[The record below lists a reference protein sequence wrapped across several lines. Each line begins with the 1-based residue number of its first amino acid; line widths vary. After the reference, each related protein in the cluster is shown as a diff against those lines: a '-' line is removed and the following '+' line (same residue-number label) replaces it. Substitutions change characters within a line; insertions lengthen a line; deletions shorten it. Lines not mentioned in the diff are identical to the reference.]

1 MVEYN
6 LGKVR
11 GEDGK
16 GIESINKIDTT
27 DNVDTYEIVY
37 TNGDTQ
43 TYTVTNGRDGTAG
56 NIDDNVTQNSQN
68 PVKSSGIYT
77 ALTGKANTVHTHT
90 KNQITDFPE
99 IPDMSQVITKSSTS
113 GLVKNDGSIDTTSYL
128 SSLPSHTH
136 TKSQISDFSHTH
148 TKSEISDFTHSHSI
162 SDVTNLQS
170 GLNAKAN
177 SSDLGTVATSN
188 DYEDLDNIPTSFN
201 PSSHTH
207 TKSEITDF
215 SHSHSISDVTDLQT
229 NLNAKVNVSDIAN
242 NLTTT
247 ASGKVLDA
255 RQGKALKDYIDGL
268 VGDIEEDMLQ

>member
-68 PVKSSGIYT
+68 PVKSRGIYT

-136 TKSQISDFSHTH
+136 TKSEITDFSHTH
-148 TKSEISDFTHSHSI
+148 GI
-162 SDVTNLQS
+162 SDVTNLQ
-170 GLNAKAN
+170 
-177 SSDLGTVATSN
+177 TS
-188 DYEDLDNIPTSFN
+188 LDG
-201 PSSHTH
+201 
-207 TKSEITDF
+207 
-215 SHSHSISDVTDLQT
+215 
-229 NLNAKVNVSDIAN
+229 KVNTSDIAN

-247 ASGKVLDA
+247 TSGKVLDA
-255 RQGKALKDYIDGL
+255 RQGKALKDYVDGL

>member
-136 TKSQISDFSHTH
+136 TKSQIT
-148 TKSEISDFTHSHSI
+148 DFTHTHSI
-162 SDVTNLQS
+162 SDVSNLQS
-170 GLNAKAN
+170 SLDGKA
-177 SSDLGTVATSN
+177 S
-188 DYEDLDNIPTSFN
+188 
-201 PSSHTH
+201 SSHTH

-215 SHSHSISDVTDLQT
+215 SHSHSISDVTNLQT
-229 NLNAKVNVSDIAN
+229 SLDAKINTSDIAN

-255 RQGKALKDYIDGL
+255 RQGKALKDYVDGL

>member
-1 MVEYN
+1 MPEYN

-136 TKSQISDFSHTH
+136 TKSQIT
-148 TKSEISDFTHSHSI
+148 DFTHTHSI
-162 SDVTNLQS
+162 SDVSNLQS
-170 GLNAKAN
+170 SLDGKA
-177 SSDLGTVATSN
+177 S
-188 DYEDLDNIPTSFN
+188 
-201 PSSHTH
+201 SSHTH
-207 TKSEITDF
+207 TKSQITDF
-215 SHSHSISDVTDLQT
+215 SHSHSISDVTNLQT
-229 NLNAKVNVSDIAN
+229 SLDAKINTSDIAN

-255 RQGKALKDYIDGL
+255 RQGKALADLIGDAITYINL
-268 VGDIEEDMLQ
+268 

>member
-27 DNVDTYEIVY
+27 DNIDTYEIQY

-113 GLVKNDGSIDTTSYL
+113 GLIKNDGSIDTTSYL

-148 TKSEISDFTHSHSI
+148 
-162 SDVTNLQS
+162 
-170 GLNAKAN
+170 
-177 SSDLGTVATSN
+177 
-188 DYEDLDNIPTSFN
+188 
-201 PSSHTH
+201 
-207 TKSEITDF
+207 
-215 SHSHSISDVTDLQT
+215 SISDVTDLQT
-229 NLNAKVNVSDIAN
+229 NLNAKVNTSDIAN

>member
-16 GIESINKIDTT
+16 GIESITKIDTT

-68 PVKSSGIYT
+68 PVKSRGIYT

-136 TKSQISDFSHTH
+136 TKSEITDFSHTH
-148 TKSEISDFTHSHSI
+148 GI
-162 SDVTNLQS
+162 SDVTNLQ
-170 GLNAKAN
+170 
-177 SSDLGTVATSN
+177 TS
-188 DYEDLDNIPTSFN
+188 LDG
-201 PSSHTH
+201 
-207 TKSEITDF
+207 
-215 SHSHSISDVTDLQT
+215 
-229 NLNAKVNVSDIAN
+229 KVNTSDIAN

-247 ASGKVLDA
+247 TSGKVLDA
-255 RQGKALKDYIDGL
+255 RQGKALKDYVDGL

>member
-6 LGKVR
+6 LGHVT
-11 GEDGK
+11 GTDGK
-16 GIESINKIDTT
+16 GIEEINKIDTT
-27 DNVDTYEIVY
+27 DNIDTYEIIY

-99 IPDMSQVITKSSTS
+99 IPDMSDVITKSATS

-162 SDVTNLQS
+162 SDVTNLQTS
-170 GLNAKAN
+170 LDSKAN
-177 SSDLGTVATSN
+177 SSDLGAVATSN
-188 DYEDLDNIPTSFN
+188 DYEDLDNIPSSFT

-207 TKSEITDF
+207 G
-215 SHSHSISDVTDLQT
+215 ISDVTNLQT
-229 NLNAKVNVSDIAN
+229 SLDAKINTSDIAN

-255 RQGKALKDYIDGL
+255 RQGKALKDYVDGL

>member
-1 MVEYN
+1 MPEYN

-90 KNQITDFPE
+90 KNQITDFPD

-113 GLVKNDGSIDTTSYL
+113 GLIKNDGSIDTTSYL

-136 TKSQISDFSHTH
+136 TKSQISDFSH
-148 TKSEISDFTHSHSI
+148 SHSI

-170 GLNAKAN
+170 SLNAKAN
-177 SSDLGTVATSN
+177 NSDLGTVATSN
-188 DYEDLDNIPTSFN
+188 DYSDLDNIPSSFT

-207 TKSEITDF
+207 G
-215 SHSHSISDVTDLQT
+215 ISDVTNLQT
-229 NLNAKVNVSDIAN
+229 SLDGKVNTSDIAN

-247 ASGKVLDA
+247 TSGKVLDA
-255 RQGKALKDYIDGL
+255 RQGKILADLIGDAITYINL
-268 VGDIEEDMLQ
+268 